1 MSLPEPVK
9 FLIVDDLPEN
19 IRALEALL
27 KRDDL
32 ELHTARSGRE
42 ALELLLRNDYALA
55 LLDVQMPEMDGFELA
70 ELMRGTERTRHV
82 PIIFITAIASD
93 EGRRFRGYEAG
104 AVDFIFKPV
113 DPIVMRSKAQ
123 VFFDIGRQ
131 QRELNRQRNELQQTS
146 RELGDALRRLHAHS
160 DNSPLAIVEFDP
172 DLRIVSWSKGA
183 ERLFGWTA
191 RDMVGRRIEE
201 SGWLAPDMAP
211 ILSGTLTEV
220 MAVGEQR
227 RKVDCV
233 RATHRDGGVLDCEW
247 YGSVLRNTSGQP
259 ISINVQILD
268 VTERRRAEETQ
279 RLLIGELNHRVKN
292 TLASVQAIAAQTLRH
307 TGSPESFSETFAGRI
322 QALARA
328 HNMLSDATWHGARL
342 EQLIIDQLRLGTV
355 DEGRIS
361 ISGPDVAP
369 AAGPAVRLAL
379 IFHELCTNANKYG
392 ALCSPE
398 GRITLTW
405 TLDGERLAIRWQE
418 TGSQG
423 ILAPTRKGFGTTL
436 IQQSL
441 RADNGSA
448 EASYADDGVTW
459 EFSLELAPAEGT
471 QLERRIASASAA
483 AGDPAGPHRALR
495 RPARADHRGRAA
507 DRARAG
513 HHARGCRRR
522 RRRAGD
528 LGRGCLAGTQGRPF
542 RRRLSRWQSARPY
555 RRTDRLAFDQ
565 GGDPLRLRFGL
576 WPRQPAPVLYPC
588 AHRRQA
594 VFPRAGAQRRP
605 AALRQKV
612 RYAAG
617 PHPAGLACS
626 CPPNHR

>member
-32 ELHTARSGRE
+32 EVHAARSGRE
-42 ALELLLRNDYALA
+42 ALELLLCNDYALA

-70 ELMRGTERTRHV
+70 ELMRGTERTRQV
-82 PIIFITAIASD
+82 PIIFITASASD

-191 RDMVGRRIEE
+191 RDMVGRRFDEP
-201 SGWLAPDMAP
+201 GWLAADVAVA
-211 ILSGTLTEV
+211 ISGTLTDM

-227 RKVDCV
+227 RAVDCV
-233 RATHRDGGVLDCEW
+233 RATHADGAGIDCEW
-247 YGSVLRNTSGQP
+247 YGSVLRNTSGRP

-307 TGSPESFSETFAGRI
+307 TGSPESFSETFSSRI

-328 HNMLSDATWHGARL
+328 HNILSDATWHGARL

-355 DEGRIS
+355 DESRIS
-361 ISGPDVAP
+361 ISGPDVAL

-392 ALCSPE
+392 ALRSPE

-405 TLDGERLAIRWQE
+405 ALDSERLAIRWQE
-418 TGSQG
+418 TGSAG

-448 EASYADDGVTW
+448 AASYADDGVTW

-483 AGDPAGPHRALR
+483 PAPLPASPPLRIAPFAGRRVLIIEDEPLIGLELVTMLEDAGADVVGPVISVEDALEALR
-495 RPARADHRGRAA
+495 AARFDAAFLDGNLRGHTVEQIASRLTKAAIPFVFVSGYGRDSLPPSFAHVPIVAKPFSPEQVLSAAQQLFARKAGIRPV
-507 DRARAG
+507 
-513 HHARGCRRR
+513 
-522 RRRAGD
+522 
-528 LGRGCLAGTQGRPF
+528 
-542 RRRLSRWQSARPY
+542 
-555 RRTDRLAFDQ
+555 RTL
-565 GGDPLRLRFGL
+565 
-576 WPRQPAPVLYPC
+576 
-588 AHRRQA
+588 QA
-594 VFPRAGAQRRP
+594 
-605 AALRQKV
+605 
-612 RYAAG
+612 
-617 PHPAGLACS
+617 
-626 CPPNHR
+626 